1 MTEREATKPGRPSRP
16 GTWKSWSDFM
26 DVVKTR
32 DKFREEVN
40 SFIQCASQTIGSTA
54 SKRFADTLEKELDLT
69 FDDRLDNAFQ
79 AVVDELHAV
88 TSWQPSMVPICPVCR
103 GRCKPGQVSA
113 LECGHIYCTVCAGTL
128 ATYDDEDIESDPEY
142 KCAVC
147 RIISVHAV
155 KLYL

>member
-1 MTEREATKPGRPSRP
+1 MTDTKPAAKTGRP

-40 SFIQCASQTIGSTA
+40 SFVQCATQTIGSAA
-54 SKRFADTLEKELDLT
+54 SKRFADTLDKELELT

-113 LECGHIYCTVCAGTL
+113 LECGHIYCTPCAGTL
-128 ATYDDEDIESDPEY
+128 ATYDDVDEAEF
-142 KCAVC
+142 KCPVC
-147 RIISVHAV
+147 RLVSTCAT